1 MRIYSIRHLY
11 MLWVVVL
18 PICFYIM
25 AFISFYLFICYA
37 FISLM
42 QSFFLFW
49 QLCLSLPFLACYCG
63 RVSTVWLLYRILCL
77 LALGILSDYP
87 QVIHRLSRSSIF
99 CECESDDNIKD
110 SKPILK
116 AISLIICGHGTW
128 CWWHVILFIRI
139 NISLTQ
145 SRSRSDHVLLWIFT
159 AWNELLPNL
168 IRHLEGLCLY
178 SCLIYYSYLENTETG
193 LVCANIH
200 VLMPCFWKTLSR
212 WEHCSLV

>member
-1 MRIYSIRHLY
+1 MLFGPGTQVCQTNFSAFCLDSFSAYIVQFIARRLSLGLFLRIYSIRHLY

-116 AISLIICGHGTW
+116 AISLIICGHGT
-128 CWWHVILFIRI
+128 
-139 NISLTQ
+139 
-145 SRSRSDHVLLWIFT
+145 
-159 AWNELLPNL
+159 
-168 IRHLEGLCLY
+168 
-178 SCLIYYSYLENTETG
+178 
-193 LVCANIH
+193 
-200 VLMPCFWKTLSR
+200 
-212 WEHCSLV
+212 